1 MNEFIFRRV
10 EQKYLITD
18 KQYKELIKKISKYIE
33 HDEYYESKICSLYF
47 DNKNNDLLINSLE
60 KPIFKEKIRLRS
72 YEIPK
77 KNSNVYLEIK
87 EKYQGT
93 VGKRRSKL
101 KLDDYYK
108 FINHELECKS
118 QIMKEIKYYFD
129 LYDLEPF
136 VFVGY
141 DRLCY
146 REIDNHNLR
155 ITFDTNLRYRFDDLR
170 LELGDNGKKFFK
182 DKMFIMEIKTLD
194 AMPLWLAST
203 LSELKIYPTSF
214 SKVGSIF
221 QEKIRSE
228 VKC

>member
-10 EQKYLITD
+10 EQKYLISAS
-18 KQYKELIKKISKYIE
+18 QYKMLMDMVDSNIE
-33 HDEYYESKICSLYF
+33 HDEYYKSTICSIYF
-47 DNKNNDLLINSLE
+47 DNDNNDLLINSLE

-72 YEIPK
+72 YGIPDM
-77 KNSNVYLEIK
+77 NTDVYLEIK
-87 EKYQGT
+87 EKYRGT

-101 KLDDYYK
+101 SLGDYYK
-108 FINHELECKS
+108 FVDKKLTCNT
-118 QIMKEIKYYFD
+118 QIMKELRYFFD
-129 LYDLEPF
+129 IYNLKPF

-141 DRLCY
+141 DRLSY
-146 REIDNHNLR
+146 RAKDNHNLR
-155 ITFDTNLRYRFDDLR
+155 ITFDTNLRYRFDDLK
-170 LELGDNGKKFFK
+170 LESGDKGKKFFDEK
-182 DKMFIMEIKTLD
+182 LYIMEIKTLG
-194 AMPLWLAST
+194 AMPLWLVSC

>member
-10 EQKYLITD
+10 EQKYLLDD
-18 KQYKELIKKISKYIE
+18 KQYKELIKEIDKYIE

-47 DNKNNDLLINSLE
+47 DDNNNNMLINSLE
-60 KPIFKEKIRLRS
+60 KPTFKEKIRLRS
-72 YEIPK
+72 YGIPK
-77 KNSNVYLEIK
+77 MDSSVYLEIK
-87 EKYQGT
+87 EKYRGI
-93 VGKRRSKL
+93 VGKRRCKL
-101 KLDDYYK
+101 SLEDYYK
-108 FINHELECKS
+108 FMNYKLKCNT

-129 LYDLEPF
+129 LYDLKPF

-146 REIDNHNLR
+146 RGIDNHNLR
-155 ITFDTNLRYRFDDLR
+155 ITFDTNLRYRFDNLQ
-170 LELGDNGKKFFK
+170 LELGDKGKKFFE
-182 DKMFIMEIKTLD
+182 DKVYIMEIKTLD
-194 AMPLWLAST
+194 SMPLWLAST
-203 LSELKIYPTSF
+203 LSKLKIYPTSF